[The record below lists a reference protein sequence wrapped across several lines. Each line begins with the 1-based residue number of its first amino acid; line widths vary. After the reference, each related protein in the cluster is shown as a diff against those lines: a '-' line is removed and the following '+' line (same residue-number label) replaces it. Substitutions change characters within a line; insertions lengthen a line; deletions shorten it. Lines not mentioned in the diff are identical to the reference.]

1 MNKLSLTALLALLL
15 SLAAYTSNAQ
25 CSAVTIQPQ
34 GTCTGT
40 AFTGQ
45 GISSGTYVSSGNNTI
60 SGQNV
65 IISEGT
71 LIVCSG
77 NLTFTSSQVYVG
89 FNATGPV
96 NIIINSGAT
105 LTITISNLFLYT
117 NATITNYGTLN
128 VQSGG
133 FSFISG
139 YNNSTIVNTVNGV
152 LTSSIG
158 ITMNGT
164 NGRIVNYGNMTASGI
179 TVNASSNICLGSASR
194 LSASSLTNAG
204 TNHSM
209 FNLVPGA
216 SQGCL
221 QMPAG
226 STYTPGGTG
235 NVISNEPGVRI
246 CSGNATTP
254 TAGNAG
260 NATVNYSCTSCSV
273 VLPLNV
279 TGFSATKAGDKAV
292 IAFST
297 ANEKNVAGF
306 EVERSDKEGNYK
318 RIGSYIPAHNE
329 RSNQYELTDNQ
340 PGYGDNY
347 YRLKIMELDNTV
359 SYTNSNKLSFINR
372 TNGISLY
379 PNPASEAIT
388 LRLPDYAADTRLTIS
403 ISDLTGKTINTLYA
417 GSKGNAP
424 VEHSV
429 KNIPAGIYVLSITA
443 GNEIAYKEKLVIV
456 K

>member
-1 MNKLSLTALLALLL
+1 MNKLSLRSFFAFLL

-45 GISSGTYVSSGNNTI
+45 NISSGTYISNGNNTI

-77 NLTFTSSQVYVG
+77 NLTFTSSQVYAG
-89 FNATGPV
+89 FNSTGPV
-96 NIIINSGAT
+96 HIIINSGAT
-105 LTITISNLFLYT
+105 LTITIANLFLYT

-139 YNNSTIVNTVNGV
+139 YNNGTVVNTVNGV
-152 LTSSIG
+152 LTSAVG

-164 NGRIVNYGNMTASGI
+164 NGRIINYGNMTTTGI

-194 LSASSLTNAG
+194 LSANNLTNAG

-221 QMPAG
+221 QLPSG
-226 STYTPGGTG
+226 NSYTPGGTG

-254 TAGNAG
+254 TAANAG
-260 NATVNYSCTSCSV
+260 NATVNYNCTSCSV

-306 EVERSDKEGNYK
+306 EVERGNKEGSYK
-318 RIGSYIPAHNE
+318 RIGNYIPAHNE
-329 RSNQYELTDNQ
+329 LNNQYELTDNQ
-340 PGYGDNY
+340 PEYGDNY
-347 YRLKIMELDNTV
+347 YRIKIMELDNTV
-359 SYTNSNKLSFINR
+359 SYTNGNKLSFINHSS
-372 TNGISLY
+372 GLSLY
-379 PNPASEAIT
+379 PNPASEGIT
-388 LRLPDYAADTRLTIS
+388 LRLPDYTANTRLTVS
-403 ISDLTGKTINTLYA
+403 ISDLTGKTVNTLYS
-417 GSKGNAP
+417 GDKGNAP
-424 VEHSV
+424 AAYSV
-429 KNIPAGIYVLSITA
+429 KNIPAGIYVLCIIA
-443 GNEIAYKEKLVIV
+443 GNEVAYKEKLVIV